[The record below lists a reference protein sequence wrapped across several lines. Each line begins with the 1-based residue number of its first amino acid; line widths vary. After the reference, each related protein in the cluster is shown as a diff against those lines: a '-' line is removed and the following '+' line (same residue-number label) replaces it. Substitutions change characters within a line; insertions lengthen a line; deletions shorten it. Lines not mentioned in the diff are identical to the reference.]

1 MSDIQTS
8 DAERKRSRHLHA
20 ALLFNLVVNHI
31 FLFLMALTLIKLST
45 IPMALMAIISIS
57 LLGYIL
63 VKAKHSLANE
73 PSWFIRCHW
82 QLAAKRARLFLIL
95 FLVLGIL
102 SVAFFYGG
110 HAMGFKGVAIT
121 AFTSILGLVF
131 MVAVLGLVV
140 LEFDAEHQAKAGKI
154 SAGAIAYYPPPK
166 ENA

>member
-1 MSDIQTS
+1 MTDLLTS
-8 DAERKRSRHLHA
+8 DAERKRARHLHA

-31 FLFLMALTLIKLST
+31 FLFLMALTLIKISS
-45 IPMALMAIISIS
+45 IPMVLMVIISLS

-63 VKAKHSLANE
+63 INAKRSLTSE
-73 PSWFIRCHW
+73 PCWFIRCHW

-95 FLVLGIL
+95 FLVLGTL

-131 MVAVLGLVV
+131 MVSVLGLVV
-140 LEFDAEHQAKAGKI
+140 LEFDAEHQAKDGKVP
-154 SAGAIAYYPPPK
+154 AGAIAYYPHPK